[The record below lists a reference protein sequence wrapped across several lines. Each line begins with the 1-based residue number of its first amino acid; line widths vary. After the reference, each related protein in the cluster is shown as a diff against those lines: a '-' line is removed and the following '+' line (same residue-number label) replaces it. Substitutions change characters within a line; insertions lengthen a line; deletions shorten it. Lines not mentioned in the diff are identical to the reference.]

1 MPQANPRGGAGAT
14 DPRINALYHS
24 DVRIMY
30 SFVIGMWV
38 VLWYIF
44 FVVAPYVADTRLMIV
59 LFALN
64 ALACLFNTVGLVQNV
79 RRLGHERLRFYSQD
93 LYWQDQRQAQRAL
106 GA

>member
-1 MPQANPRGGAGAT
+1 MPQPPSRAGAAAP
-14 DPRINALYHS
+14 DPRIDALYHS

-30 SFVIGMWV
+30 SFVVGMWV
-38 VLWYIF
+38 VLWYVF
-44 FVVAPYVADTRLMIV
+44 FAVARHVADTRLLIV

-93 LYWQDQRQAQRAL
+93 LYWQDQRKAQQAL

>member
-1 MPQANPRGGAGAT
+1 MAQTNPRGGAGAP
-14 DPRINALYHS
+14 DPRIDALYHS

-44 FVVAPYVADTRLMIV
+44 FAVARYVTDTRLMVV

>member
-1 MPQANPRGGAGAT
+1 MPQAIPRGGAGAP
-14 DPRINALYHS
+14 DPRIDALYHS

-30 SFVIGMWV
+30 GFAIAMWV
-38 VLWYIF
+38 VLWFIF
-44 FVVAPYVADTRLMIV
+44 FAVAKYVTDSRLLVV

-79 RRLGHERLRFYSQD
+79 RRLGQERLRFYSQD

-106 GA
+106 